1 MEKVI
6 YPKVLHYSAIVH
18 KENENLYWV
27 EFPDVPAA
35 LSDGTS
41 LEDVL
46 NNAQL
51 ALGLTLEDMEEQ
63 NELLPIP
70 SDMFDLEKN
79 LEEFSFAT
87 LINFDYLNYK
97 IKNGS
102 KSVKKTLTIPEYLN
116 TLGVEKKINFSQL
129 LQKALR
135 DELCI

>member
-1 MEKVI
+1 
-6 YPKVLHYSAIVH
+6 
-18 KENENLYWV
+18 
-27 EFPDVPAA
+27 
-35 LSDGTS
+35 
-41 LEDVL
+41 
-46 NNAQL
+46 
-51 ALGLTLEDMEEQ
+51 
-63 NELLPIP
+63 
-70 SDMFDLEKN
+70 MFDLEKN

>member
-6 YPKVLHYSAIVH
+6 YPKVLHYPAIVH

-116 TLGVEKKINFSQL
+116 TLGVEMKINFSQL

>member
-6 YPKVLHYSAIVH
+6 YPKVLHYPAIVH

-51 ALGLTLEDMEEQ
+51 ALGLTLEDMEQQ

>member
-6 YPKVLHYSAIVH
+6 YPKVLHYPAIVH